1 MKQNQLVKN
10 IGTIATIVGAISLII
25 SIICFIGLGVVSGK
39 VEEAVGY
46 KPTAD
51 ELGDIIEKA
60 KSTAEYFG
68 GELQDIADFIG
79 ISATEL
85 TLIKFFLAFR
95 NPCLVIGI
103 IAIVVGIAIMLLTKN
118 PTVAKKI
125 GDTVAHGATTVG
137 SAVKTTIDNAT
148 VKCEKC
154 GKTYVAGTKFC
165 PNCGNNLEKIPAV
178 PKMTKC
184 PVCESTIL
192 DNSKFCSVC
201 GAVIGDENS
210 TTSVSEEHPTYVIHN
225 DPVNPVDKPNPAS
238 KQHGAFHPSDDLD

>member
-1 MKQNQLVKN
+1 MKQNQLIKKM
-10 IGTIATIVGAISLII
+10 GTIAMIAGVISLII

-79 ISATEL
+79 ISAAEL
-85 TLIKFFLAFR
+85 TFIQLFLAMKI
-95 NPCLVIGI
+95 PCLVIGI
-103 IAIVVGIAIMLLTKN
+103 IALVAGIVLMLLTKN
-118 PTVAKKI
+118 PTIAKKI
-125 GDTVAHGATTVG
+125 GDTVAHSATTVG
-137 SAVKTTIDNAT
+137 GAVKTTINNAT

-165 PNCGNNLEKIPAV
+165 SNCGNNLEKAPAA
-178 PKMTKC
+178 PKMKKC

-192 DNSKFCSVC
+192 DSSKFCSVC
-201 GAVIGDENS
+201 GAVIGDEDKS
-210 TTSVSEEHPTYVIHN
+210 ILTSDNHTVANDEPIHTV
-225 DPVNPVDKPNPAS
+225 PESNPIT
-238 KQHGAFHPSDDLD
+238 KQHDAFHQSDDLG

>member
-1 MKQNQLVKN
+1 MKQNQLVKK
-10 IGTIATIVGAISLII
+10 IGTIAMIAGVISLII

-79 ISATEL
+79 ISAAEL
-85 TLIKFFLAFR
+85 TFIQLFLALKI
-95 NPCLVIGI
+95 PCLVIGI
-103 IAIVVGIAIMLLTKN
+103 IALVVGIVLILLSKN
-118 PTVAKKI
+118 PAVAKKI
-125 GDTVAHGATTVG
+125 GDTVTHSATTVG
-137 SAVKTTIDNAT
+137 GAVKTTIDNAT

-154 GKTYVAGTKFC
+154 GKTYVTGTKFC
-165 PNCGNNLEKIPAV
+165 SNCGNNLEKIPAA
-178 PKMTKC
+178 PKMKKC

-201 GAVIGDENS
+201 GAVIGDETI
-210 TTSVSEEHPTYVIHN
+210 TTSVSEEHPTGVIHN
-225 DPVNPVDKPNPAS
+225 DPVNPVDKSTPTSN
-238 KQHGAFHPSDDLD
+238 QRGAFHQSDDLD